1 MPVVVVVV
9 GEEHLRGNDRT
20 GEVLEEHA
28 KGS

>member
-1 MPVVVVVV
+1 MSVVVVIV